1 MSLQNRFILGGIAA
15 VLALFGLVLAARAE
29 DPGLH
34 VTGLI
39 VTLFG
44 LLFCAFLIKDHYDR
58 LERDPA
64 RPKRPRFADPA
75 VHAPAPPPSYV
86 PAAVP
91 GQYLPAAERPAR
103 MDAQTR
109 AWIRGGIVGVV
120 GLLGLVV
127 AASGAGF
134 AYWGGLL
141 VFTGAVLLLF
151 RMIGRAFDPPGSTG
165 RGLPLPRTE
174 EARWA
179 LGGLIAVIVV
189 LALFAARGGGDA
201 YYLGLIAA
209 GAALAYLFWL
219 IKASFDEAERA

>member
-1 MSLQNRFILGGIAA
+1 MTLQNRFILGGIAA

-29 DPGLH
+29 DSGLH

-75 VHAPAPPPSYV
+75 AHAAAPPPLYQ
-86 PAAVP
+86 PPPTP

-109 AWIRGGIVGVV
+109 AWIRGGLIGVA

-141 VFTGAVLLLF
+141 VFAGAVLLLF
-151 RMIGRAFDPPGSTG
+151 RMIGRAFDPPGAAR
-165 RGLPLPRTE
+165 RGLPLPSSV

-179 LGGLIAVIVV
+179 LGGLVAVIVV
-189 LALFAARGGGDA
+189 LALFAARAGGDA
-201 YYLGLIAA
+201 YYLGLIVA

-219 IKASFDEAERA
+219 LKASFDETERA